1 MIWKLKEK
9 IASIV
14 NSLLPTGGV
23 NEQTIKSG
31 IWMGAMN
38 FGGRGLK
45 LLMMVVLARLLT
57 PRDFGLLGIAMLT
70 LGSLQLFSELGL
82 EAAIIQRKEK
92 NIDDYLNTAWC
103 LEIGRGLLLA
113 SICFFGAPYVAS
125 FFSEPRVT
133 PLIRVIGLS
142 PLLYGLRNPA
152 IIYFKKDLDFH
163 KQFVYQLSG
172 DVMNVIFAI
181 GYAIIFQSVWA
192 LVLGYVVG
200 SATRFAVSYFIDD
213 YRPHLTFDWPKVREL
228 IGYGKWIT
236 GSSILFFLYNRG
248 DDAVVGWAVDA
259 TALGFYQVAYEMSN
273 APATEIT
280 QVISSVMFPAY
291 SQLQD
296 DISALREAFFR
307 TVRVTTFATFPLGV
321 GIIAVTPPFV
331 RTFLGTDW
339 MPMTLTMQLLAIYGI
354 QRALGATYG
363 PVYKALGRPDIIT
376 KISFLRV
383 ALVAIFIYP
392 ATVTYGIEGAALVTI
407 GTALVVN
414 LPLNL
419 YIVIRTIETTYS
431 RLMKEVSYPLFAS
444 IVMGGSVVLVRWSTS
459 IQSSAVEFF
468 LLVGI
473 GIVSYALSVIILDRT
488 FNWGM
493 ERTLRS
499 ALGALKG

>member
-1 MIWKLKEK
+1 MIHRIKEK
-9 IASIV
+9 IAEIIT
-14 NSLLPTGGV
+14 SLVPTGGV

-125 FFSEPRVT
+125 FFGEPRAT
-133 PLIRVIGLS
+133 PLIQVIGLS

-172 DVMNVIFAI
+172 DVMNVFFAI
-181 GYAIIFQSVWA
+181 GYAIIFRSVWA
-192 LVLGYVVG
+192 LILGYVVG
-200 SATRFAVSYFIDD
+200 SATRLVVSYFIRN
-213 YRPHLTFDWPKVREL
+213 YRPRLTFDRAKIREL

-236 GSSILFFLYNRG
+236 GSSILYFLYNRG

-280 QVISSVMFPAY
+280 QVLSSVMFPAY

-296 DISALREAFFR
+296 DLGALREAFFR

-339 MPMTLTMQLLAIYGI
+339 TPMILTMQLLAIYGI

-363 PVYKALGRPDIIT
+363 PVYKALGRPDLVT
-376 KISFLRV
+376 KVSFLRV

-392 ATVTYGIEGAALVTI
+392 ATVAYGIEGAALVTI
-407 GTALVVN
+407 GTALIVN
-414 LPLNL
+414 LPFNIYLVVNM
-419 YIVIRTIETTYS
+419 VEATYG
-431 RLMKEVSYPLFAS
+431 RLMREVSYPLFAS
-444 IVMGGSVVLVRWSTS
+444 IIMGCSVVLVRWSTS
-459 IQSSAVEFF
+459 IRSSAVEFF

-473 GIVSYALSVIILDRT
+473 GVVSYVFLVAILDRT
-488 FNWGM
+488 FDWGM
-493 ERTLRS
+493 ERTLRY
-499 ALGALKG
+499 ALGTLKG